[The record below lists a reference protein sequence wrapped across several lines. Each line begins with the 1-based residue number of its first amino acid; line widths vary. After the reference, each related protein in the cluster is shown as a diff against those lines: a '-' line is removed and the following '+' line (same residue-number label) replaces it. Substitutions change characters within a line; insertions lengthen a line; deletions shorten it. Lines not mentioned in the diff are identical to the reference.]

1 MSETIVQ
8 PASTR
13 RRVAL
18 LAGVVRYADRK
29 LGLLIIVALLLS
41 SLAGAIQSLGLK
53 WLVDAAL
60 EQRSS
65 SVIVAALLGG
75 LGAGLLG
82 SASRAMSDTEM
93 VITAQV
99 GLIVDRNS
107 LELTAS
113 MPGVEHLEQPEYLDQ
128 LALVRS
134 GGQSLMRAVFTLTRT
149 ASLAISMVASLWL
162 LFAVHPTLLLTPLC
176 AVPTAILVPRS
187 ERYKDQAKAFA
198 AERQRASTQLHQLF
212 LAPGPAMEMRVFDAA
227 DNLDAQSDRLW
238 REVSGVQLR
247 GSVKAALLSSL
258 GWLALT
264 AGYIAALLLTAY
276 LAIEGRATVGDI
288 VLVSQLAL
296 LIRGNVAQTAE
307 AARKA
312 AAALR
317 TADRFIWLQDLHA
330 EQTARYAGRSNPPA
344 ALEHG
349 IAFEGVSFAY
359 PGTDEF
365 VLDQINLMLPAGGTI
380 AIVGANGAGKT
391 TLVKLLTGM
400 YQPTAGRIT
409 VDGIDLADIDIQAWR
424 AAIAGT
430 FQDFLRLETT
440 AATTIGVGNPPRQN
454 DTTRIDQAVDD
465 GEARVVIDRLP
476 DGFSS
481 HLGKTYR
488 DGAELSGG
496 QWQRLAIARGM
507 MPDTPLLYNLDE
519 PTAALDPAAEQA
531 LYEHYRTAAGKGGSD
546 GAITVL
552 VSHRF
557 SSVRMADLIVVLD
570 QHQVAEKGSHDE
582 LLTQDGLYAAM
593 YRQQAAAYE

>member
-13 RRVAL
+13 RRIAL

-29 LGLLIIVALLLS
+29 LGLLIIVTLLLS

-82 SASRAMSDTEM
+82 STGRAMSETEM
-93 VITAQV
+93 VITGEV

-113 MPGVEHLEQPEYLDQ
+113 MPGVEHLEQPHYLDQ

-176 AVPTAILVPRS
+176 AVPTAILVPRA
-187 ERYKDQAKAFA
+187 ERYKDQAKALA
-198 AERQRASTQLHQLF
+198 AERQRAATQLHQLF

-330 EQTARYAGRSNPPA
+330 EQTARYAGHSNPPA

-359 PGTDEF
+359 PGTDDF
-365 VLDQINLMLPAGGTI
+365 VLDQVNLMFPAGGTI
-380 AIVGANGAGKT
+380 AIVGANGAGTT

-440 AATTIGVGNPPRQN
+440 AATTIGVGNPARQN

-507 MPDTPLLYNLDE
+507 MPDAPLLYTLDE

-552 VSHRF
+552 ISHRF
-557 SSVRMADLIVVLD
+557 SSVRMADLIIVLD
-570 QHQVAEKGSHDE
+570 QHQIAEQGSHDE
-582 LLTQDGLYAAM
+582 LLAQDGLYAAM